1 MADLRVKVTVDNAD
15 AKRKLDE
22 VGKAADDLKAK
33 QSADAKTFLDG
44 MNAKADLLIDK
55 LGKVALAGAAAMG
68 AIGAAAVDSYA
79 QYEQLVGGVETLFGT
94 RGAASVEEY
103 AQITG
108 QSLEEATK
116 SFQEHLAAQ
125 DDVFKNA
132 DSAYYRA
139 GVSANKYME
148 QATSFSA
155 SLVSSLGGDVNEAA
169 RLADTAIVD
178 MADNANKMGTDLG
191 SIQDAY
197 QGFAK
202 QNYTMLDN
210 LKLGYGGT
218 KTEMERLLQDAERIK
233 AAHGEMADYS
243 IDSFADIVEAI
254 HVVQDEMGVTGTTAD
269 EAEHTISGSV
279 GMMKS
284 AWEDWLTALGRDDVD
299 ISQYTSRLLDSI
311 GTVADNIGPRLQI
324 IATTMLRELPG
335 VFAQVIEQVPGML
348 TGFADAV
355 AQGLEANGMDGAADV
370 VRGLGDALSGAF
382 QWLVDNGDTVAFVL
396 GAIGGALLAIKGY
409 AVVQGIITG
418 ISSAFMLFNAV
429 LAANPIVLVVGLI
442 GMLVGGL
449 VALMATNEDFRNHVV
464 ESWNQLQALAGTVFG
479 AICAFFTETVPAAIE
494 GMLAFFSALPGN
506 VMAFLQA
513 VIANV
518 AAWATFMANK
528 AMAMGQQFL
537 ANVGTFFAQLP
548 GRIGSFLSTVISR
561 VGSWVGQMA
570 SNAGQAASQFA
581 SRLISGLQSIP
592 GRVFSI
598 GTQIINGI
606 RDGVLSAAGN
616 LVSAVQNAV
625 GGAINAAK
633 SFLGIASPSK
643 LFRDEVGRWIPLGV
657 AEGIE
662 RESDAL
668 DMTIERVLGIDL
680 TPMGWTG
687 QIVAAQ
693 EVQPGYGGITQNV
706 TNNVYER
713 EDAYVAS
720 TIFSRALMS
729 GVGA

>member
-1 MADLRVKVTVDNAD
+1 M
-15 AKRKLDE
+15 
-22 VGKAADDLKAK
+22 
-33 QSADAKTFLDG
+33 
-44 MNAKADLLIDK
+44 
-55 LGKVALAGAAAMG
+55 
-68 AIGAAAVDSYA
+68 
-79 QYEQLVGGVETLFGT
+79 
-94 RGAASVEEY
+94 
-103 AQITG
+103 
-108 QSLEEATK
+108 
-116 SFQEHLAAQ
+116 
-125 DDVFKNA
+125 
-132 DSAYYRA
+132 
-139 GVSANKYME
+139 
-148 QATSFSA
+148 
-155 SLVSSLGGDVNEAA
+155 
-169 RLADTAIVD
+169 
-178 MADNANKMGTDLG
+178 
-191 SIQDAY
+191 
-197 QGFAK
+197 
-202 QNYTMLDN
+202 
-210 LKLGYGGT
+210 
-218 KTEMERLLQDAERIK
+218 
-233 AAHGEMADYS
+233 
-243 IDSFADIVEAI
+243 
-254 HVVQDEMGVTGTTAD
+254 
-269 EAEHTISGSV
+269 
-279 GMMKS
+279 
-284 AWEDWLTALGRDDVD
+284 
-299 ISQYTSRLLDSI
+299 
-311 GTVADNIGPRLQI
+311 
-324 IATTMLRELPG
+324 
-335 VFAQVIEQVPGML
+335 
-348 TGFADAV
+348 
-355 AQGLEANGMDGAADV
+355 
-370 VRGLGDALSGAF
+370 
-382 QWLVDNGDTVAFVL
+382 DNGDTVAFVL

-442 GMLVGGL
+442 AMLVGGFI
-449 VALMATNEDFRNHVV
+449 ALMATNEDFRNHVV

-479 AICAFFTETVPAAIE
+479 AICAFFTETVPAAID

-616 LVSAVQNAV
+616 LVSSVQNAV